1 MLGEIKVEI
10 MTQVDV
16 AIKSQLFSVINEIKC
31 QMKGMF
37 KEMVKE
43 MTSSSNEIPSTVN
56 NVERNSDDISYENE
70 KDDEEMEI
78 ISSDEELV
86 LYTDQVTTLD
96 RISLSAHKKKISSK
110 GKNNSTRRINRAKW
124 LSSHTTQQHLSQN

>member
-16 AIKSQLFSVINEIKC
+16 AIKSQLFSVINDIKC

-37 KEMVKE
+37 KAMVKE

-56 NVERNSDDISYENE
+56 NVERNSDDISYEDE
-70 KDDEEMEI
+70 KDDEEIEI

-86 LYTDQVTTLD
+86 LYTEQVTTPD
-96 RISLSAHKKKISSK
+96 RSSLRAHKKKISS
-110 GKNNSTRRINRAKW
+110 
-124 LSSHTTQQHLSQN
+124 